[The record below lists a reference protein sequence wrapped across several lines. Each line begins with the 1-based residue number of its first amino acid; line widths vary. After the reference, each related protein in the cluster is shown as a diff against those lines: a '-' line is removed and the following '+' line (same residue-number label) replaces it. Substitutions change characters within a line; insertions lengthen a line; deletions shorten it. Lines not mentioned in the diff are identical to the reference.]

1 MVRGLPEKECDYDD
15 DNRQQPTRLP
25 RHEMAARRP
34 PRPRAAAVIAATS
47 VFLLHSLLA
56 ASEVNAEAARAA
68 SAQGG
73 QVVTNQFHVVV
84 KRHAGNDKADLRS
97 LADNIATEH
106 GFHNLGPV
114 S

>member
-1 MVRGLPEKECDYDD
+1 MVRGLPGKECD
-15 DNRQQPTRLP
+15 NRQPKRLF
-25 RHEMAARRP
+25 RHEMAAARRP
-34 PRPRAAAVIAATS
+34 RPHAAFLAAAS

-56 ASEVNAEAARAA
+56 ASDVNAEAARAA

-84 KRHAGNDKADLRS
+84 RRRADNDKADLRS
-97 LADNIATEH
+97 LADDIATEH

-114 S
+114 SQK